1 MKIESRTHIK
11 VKGLNQERVLNNI
24 IKKVEIYNYNKEEH
38 NISTFEVHFKDRK
51 IIKKL
56 LQEQGLE
63 VVSIS
68 HKGILSKLK
77 NLLYCYGIIIGLV
90 VISLCYT
97 LQYSCIWKFE
107 VWGVEEKSEQ
117 ANIIDFTKKSLES
130 RFKFSIDTDE
140 IEIKLKDNFEQISSV
155 SVAIVGQ
162 SMIININEAILPNEM
177 QGEFEPIKSDY
188 DGIITKIN
196 LIQGT
201 LNVKE
206 GDIVRQG
213 DILVFPYIIDSQG
226 QERKVEPKAEIYAD
240 VWYSTQSKHYDYRI
254 ETKRTGQ
261 IITNS
266 EVLLFGLSIYQNTHE
281 IQFDKYEKE
290 EYTQDLIS
298 NNLLPFK
305 LKKTIYYEIEIIEI
319 NEPFDQKKDEIIQ
332 KAREKTL
339 IFLQENEII
348 INESYSLKEDMGC
361 WTINY
366 VITTN
371 KNIANR

>member
-90 VISLCYT
+90 VISLFYT
-97 LQYSCIWKFE
+97 LQYSFIWKFE

-371 KNIANR
+371 KNISNK

>member
-11 VKGLNQERVLNNI
+11 VKGLNQERALNNI

-90 VISLCYT
+90 VISLFYT
-97 LQYSCIWKFE
+97 LQYSFIWKFE

-305 LKKTIYYEIEIIEI
+305 LKKTIYYENEIIKI